1 MASRRVGVRDTDH
14 GFKAFMKSV
23 RAFERE
29 KPRMVTG
36 IIGATA
42 PHAKKPRKRAADADI
57 VRPIPQAAAR
67 PPLSVV
73 EIARVHEFG
82 LGNAPER
89 SFLRSSFDDNARGY
103 QRYMVSGIRR
113 ELLESL
119 GRNQVLVPAM
129 SVTLKRVA
137 LKREGDV
144 KRKIRSHIP
153 PPNTP
158 ATIRRKGSSTPLVDT
173 GEMMG
178 KVGSELRR
186 GGGAR

>member
-1 MASRRVGVRDTDH
+1 MATRRVRVRDTDH
-14 GFKAFMKSV
+14 GFKAFMKSL

-36 IIGATA
+36 IMGATA
-42 PHAKKPRKRAADADI
+42 PHAKKPKRAAAGDI
-57 VRPIPQAAAR
+57 VRPIKEAR

-73 EIARVHEFG
+73 EIARIHEFG

-103 QRYMVSGIRR
+103 QRYMVNGIRR
-113 ELLESL
+113 ELLDAL
-119 GRNQVLVPAM
+119 AKNQVLLPAG
-129 SVTLKRVA
+129 SVTLKRIA

-153 PPNTP
+153 PPNTA

-173 GEMMG
+173 GEMVG
-178 KVGSELRR
+178 KIGSQLRR
-186 GGGAR
+186 GGAAR